1 MLIMTVG
8 LAVVKSEIGSRER
21 ERVGV
26 RRKRGEIGSRER
38 ERVGV
43 KENLI
48 VIAITDTDRYI
59 LSLCLSD

>member
-1 MLIMTVG
+1 MTVG
-8 LAVVKSEIGSRER
+8 LAVVKSEIGSKER

-26 RRKRGEIGSRER
+26 RRKREKREIGNRER

-48 VIAITDTDRYI
+48 VVAITDTGRCI
-59 LSLCLSD
+59 LSLSLSD